1 MTPIRVIRIA
11 AGVTL
16 VFAVGSLLMNGW
28 SVYMLQHMIA
38 TMKQTGDDLTT
49 VRNYQSSSLR
59 GAAWSLVIA
68 LCQTAI
74 IFYANRISKQSHA
87 A

>member
-1 MTPIRVIRIA
+1 MTPIRIIRVA

-16 VFAVGSLLMNGW
+16 IFAVGSLLMNGW

-49 VRNYQSSSLR
+49 LRSYQSSSLR
-59 GAAWSLVIA
+59 GAAWSFVIA

-74 IFYANRISKQSHA
+74 LFYASRISKQSRA